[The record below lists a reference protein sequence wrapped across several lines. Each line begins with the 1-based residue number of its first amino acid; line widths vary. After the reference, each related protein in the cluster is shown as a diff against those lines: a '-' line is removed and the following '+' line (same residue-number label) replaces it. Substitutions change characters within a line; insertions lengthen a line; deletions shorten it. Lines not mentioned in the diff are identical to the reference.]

1 MKLPT
6 NETELRLYAIGYV
19 DGNVHGYSAIEEWT
33 RAELNQANDYWYQRG
48 YDAGVADFADDT
60 YPQGETK

>member
-19 DGNVHGYSAIEEWT
+19 DGNVHGYSAIEEWK
-33 RAELNQANDYWYQRG
+33 ANDYWYQRG
-48 YDAGVADFADDT
+48 YDAGVADFSYDT